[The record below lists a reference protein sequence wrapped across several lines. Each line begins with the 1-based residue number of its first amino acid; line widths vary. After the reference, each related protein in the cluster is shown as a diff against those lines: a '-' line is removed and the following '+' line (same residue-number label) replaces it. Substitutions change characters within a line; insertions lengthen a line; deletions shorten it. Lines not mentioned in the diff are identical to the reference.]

1 MSATYNLFKNPGKG
15 ENLHARQV
23 NQYTVRIDALCEEI
37 SQISSFSSSDVKGM
51 LDALK
56 SRIAFHL
63 KYGDIVELEGL
74 GTFNASLKCPPLPTE
89 KQITPRLVKFNK
101 VVFRCASELKNELR
115 FMKVERADE
124 PSRLKGYPSE
134 KRKANILTYIDNNDT
149 ISTQECRS
157 INGCSKYLALKDI
170 CELLQEGKI
179 VRLGYR
185 SNAQYTRKA
194 D

>member
-170 CELLQEGKI
+170 RELLQEGKI